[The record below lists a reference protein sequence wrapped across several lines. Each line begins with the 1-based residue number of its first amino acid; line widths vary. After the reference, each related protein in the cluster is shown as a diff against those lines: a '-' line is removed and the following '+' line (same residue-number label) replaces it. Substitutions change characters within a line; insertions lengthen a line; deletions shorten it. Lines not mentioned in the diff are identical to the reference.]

1 MTVRTSIGAAALL
14 SMCLKNRQDRGSFLA
29 PLEAGNSS
37 RALGL
42 LHNLP
47 KGVK

>member
-1 MTVRTSIGAAALL
+1 MTVRAPIGAAAPL
-14 SMCLKNRQDRGSFLA
+14 SMCSKNRQDRGSFLA

-37 RALGL
+37 RVCGL
-42 LHNLP
+42 LRNVP